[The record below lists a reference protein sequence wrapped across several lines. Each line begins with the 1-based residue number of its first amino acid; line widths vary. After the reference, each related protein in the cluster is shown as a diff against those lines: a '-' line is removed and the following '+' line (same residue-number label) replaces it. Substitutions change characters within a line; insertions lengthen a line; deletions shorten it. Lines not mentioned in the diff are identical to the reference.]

1 MRALDHPLERTPVRT
16 LTRIAAAIA
25 TIGAVLASTLIA
37 SSPASA
43 EAWVGSPTWSNLHVK
58 TEDGVFERFKREF
71 DEASV
76 LQTQSETQHNQAWV
90 RTDRNDVTVE
100 YRGGVAN
107 AGKQVQFILDGDVPF
122 TDSIDGDVNIA
133 VTDETGYASV
143 TMTVTGDSQA
153 EDVLRADI
161 TNGTVTVGTM
171 VILFQDA
178 GYFPVIKLVGTG
190 TGPRAVCSTTNMQ
203 LDSRIYPHQCLD
215 SDLTEQTWGWS
226 VFKKSWLPEYSQ
238 VYVKSYLAGS
248 TMSLLYHVT
257 DIWGTPIASKQIQLV
272 VDPKCRLCKWASF
285 KGTKSTSATG
295 YVSFTVQNKNTTK
308 EVFANSFTNA
318 DTKTREHG
326 YVAFAVLPT
335 TNELEESVDHFWP
348 QLVSDITVK
357 SNASTLTTFTRGE
370 LAADVSGNVIVNGA
384 GGLQINP
391 ALEID
396 TLGTSAGDTNTVTLN
411 ITYLKNSLPII
422 LYAPD
427 IKVSA
432 NNGGRIGLVTPS
444 RQPDYYLDASK
455 MVTSLTFG
463 YTYPQKFVFAC
474 TKPGTT
480 TFTILMGK
488 TKKTY
493 EIDCVQPAGVARH
506 LVPLTN
512 NQIGIPGAP
521 VTVKFLVADRFG
533 NGVANIPVDI
543 DVDGTVTR
551 VNSDAKGVVSAPAT
565 ATIAGNKI
573 VTATAV
579 TDGLTSQFA
588 DAANADFAIKAGN
601 ASITSTVQWGAITY
615 AVARGKGLAK
625 VTIVNGKG
633 KTFTVTDGK
642 KKYSIKPKTANFTAT
657 LKLTKGAHK
666 LVIVGGGK
674 TQSFAITVL

>member
-1 MRALDHPLERTPVRT
+1 MRT

-25 TIGAVLASTLIA
+25 TIGAVFASTLIA
-37 SSPASA
+37 SAPASA
-43 EAWVGSPTWSNLHVK
+43 TDWVGSPTWSNLHVK

-71 DEASV
+71 DDSSV

-100 YRGGVAN
+100 YRGGAAN
-107 AGKQVQFILDGDVPF
+107 AGKQVQFILDGDVAF
-122 TDSIDGDVNIA
+122 TDSIDGNDNIA
-133 VTDETGYASV
+133 VTDNTGYASV

-153 EDVLRADI
+153 DDVLRADI
-161 TNGTVTVGTM
+161 TNGTITVGTM

-190 TGPRAVCSTTNMQ
+190 TGPQAVCSTTNMQ
-203 LDSRIYPHQCLD
+203 TNLGIYPHQCLD
-215 SDLTEQTWGWS
+215 SDLTEETWGWS

-248 TMSLLYHVT
+248 TMNLLYHVT

-272 VDPKCRLCKWASF
+272 VDPKCRLCKWGSF
-285 KGTKSTSATG
+285 KGTKNTNASG
-295 YVSFTVQNKNTTK
+295 YVSFSVVNKNTTK

-357 SNASTLTTFTRGE
+357 PTASTLTTFTRGAY
-370 LAADVSGNVIVNGA
+370 AADVSGNVIVNGP

-391 ALEID
+391 ALELD
-396 TLGTSAGDTNTVTLN
+396 TLGTGAGDTNTVTLN

-427 IKVSA
+427 VKVTAS
-432 NNGGRIGLVTPS
+432 NGGRIGLVTPS
-444 RQPDYYLDASK
+444 RQPEYYADVSK
-455 MVTSLTFG
+455 MATSLTFG

-480 TFTILMGK
+480 VFTMQMGK
-488 TKKTY
+488 TKKNY
-493 EIDCVQPAGVARH
+493 EIECVQPSGVARH
-506 LVPLTN
+506 LVALTD
-512 NQIGIPGAP
+512 NQIGLPGVPA
-521 VTVKFLVADRFG
+521 TVKFLVADRFG
-533 NGVANIPVDI
+533 NGVAGIPVDI

-551 VNSDAKGVVSAPAT
+551 VVSDAKGTVSAAAT
-565 ATIAGNKI
+565 ATVAGNKT
-573 VTATAV
+573 VTATAF

-588 DAANADFAIKAGN
+588 DAANAELGIKAGN
-601 ASITSTVQWGAITY
+601 ASITSTVQWGAISFS
-615 AVARGKGLAK
+615 ALRGKGLAK
-625 VTIVNGKG
+625 VTVLNGKG
-633 KTFTVTDGK
+633 KTVTVTDGK
-642 KKYSIKPKTANFTAT
+642 KKYTIKPNSANFTAT
-657 LKLTKGAHK
+657 LKLVKGAHK
-666 LVIVGGGK
+666 LVIVGNGK
-674 TQSFAITVL
+674 TQTFAITVL